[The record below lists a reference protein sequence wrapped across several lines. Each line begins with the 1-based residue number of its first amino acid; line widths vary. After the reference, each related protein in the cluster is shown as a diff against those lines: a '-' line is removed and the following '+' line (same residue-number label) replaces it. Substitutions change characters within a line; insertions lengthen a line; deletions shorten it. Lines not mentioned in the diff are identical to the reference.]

1 MIRSIAI
8 SEAENDA
15 VVEQIIA
22 RAGLTGLK
30 YLIPGIFVAGE
41 EWMSDDFYGNFKNS
55 IPPPIMDLLKS
66 TLLPNYHS
74 VICPMRDAATLATEP
89 DLTKEIP
96 LDMSKLPPPPRAG
109 DEKKE

>member
-1 MIRSIAI
+1 MAEEERDIPPVIRSIGI
-8 SEAENDA
+8 SEAENVA
-15 VVEQIIA
+15 IVEQIIA

-30 YLIPGIFVAGE
+30 YLIPGVIVAGE
-41 EWMSDDFYGNFKNS
+41 EWMSEDFYGNFQNS

-74 VICPMRDAATLATEP
+74 VICPMRDAPTLASEP

-96 LDMSKLPPPPRAG
+96 LDM
-109 DEKKE
+109 